1 MHHVAKTLSSFV
13 ATLVFMGGVF
23 IGGVFMVGVLSGD
36 VMAQSNGGFPSADPQ
51 VAGVDGLFLMPGLQE
66 LVDEA
71 VIFDKPGGRIIE
83 AQAQGMVTARAVDAW
98 YAQSLKANGW
108 KSSKLSGQYFK
119 DGEMLQLAIQEN
131 GDGQGGGITLRFSLA
146 PRD

>member
-1 MHHVAKTLSSFV
+1 MHQIAKTLSSIVVF
-13 ATLVFMGGVF
+13 LVMTGGVST
-23 IGGVFMVGVLSGD
+23 GG
-36 VMAQSNGGFPSADPQ
+36 VMAQSGDGLPDGALSGADQQ
-51 VAGVDGLFLMPGLQE
+51 VAGIDGLFLMPGLQE
-66 LVDEA
+66 LEGEV

-98 YAQSLKANGW
+98 YAESLKANGW

-131 GDGQGGGITLRFSLA
+131 GSGRSDGITLRFSLA
-146 PRD
+146 PKD

>member
-1 MHHVAKTLSSFV
+1 
-13 ATLVFMGGVF
+13 
-23 IGGVFMVGVLSGD
+23 
-36 VMAQSNGGFPSADPQ
+36 MAQSNDGLPNGALPRAGQQ
-51 VAGVDGLFLMPGLQE
+51 VAGIDGLFLMPGLQE
-66 LVDEA
+66 LEDEA
-71 VIFDKPGGRIIE
+71 VVFDKPGGRIIE

-98 YAQSLKANGW
+98 YAQSLQANGW

-131 GDGQGGGITLRFSLA
+131 GSGSSGGITLRFSLA

>member
-1 MHHVAKTLSSFV
+1 MHHISKTLSSIVV
-13 ATLVFMGGVF
+13 ALVLTGGVS
-23 IGGVFMVGVLSGD
+23 IGE
-36 VMAQSNGGFPSADPQ
+36 VMAQSGDGLPSGALSGADQQ
-51 VAGVDGLFLMPGLQE
+51 VAGIDGLFLMPGLQE
-66 LVDEA
+66 LEGEV

-98 YAQSLKANGW
+98 YAESLKANGW

-131 GDGQGGGITLRFSLA
+131 GNGRSDGITLRFSLA